1 MSPIL
6 KKKLSLP
13 YIVIIA
19 TVTAIIT
26 FSITHFIGSK
36 KEADLLEKAAVNN
49 ACSYSIKR
57 MDGYKFVKPL
67 MFVDEPCEGDGLM
80 VTKQE
85 INTII
90 ENYKAYKGVVG
101 ASVYLR
107 NYGTNEW
114 MAVND
119 EEKYEPGSLFKVPIM
134 ITYLRMNEISPGVLD
149 KEIVFNQHFAIDKN
163 VAFKSKGIVFGK
175 SYKVRELL
183 RYMIQYSDNNATVL
197 LNNNMNSD
205 VLLKLFRDLGLEKP
219 EIHSSHYYFT
229 AKQYSLFMR
238 TLYNAA
244 YLSIDDSEFA
254 TELLSKCEFEDGI
267 KNGIPD
273 NVLIAHKF
281 GEAGTPI
288 EMQLH
293 ESAIVYLKNK
303 PYLLTVMTKGRD
315 NKTLSQLIGEIS
327 SVTYKNM
334 LSL

>member
-1 MSPIL
+1 MGPVFN
-6 KKKLSLP
+6 KKLSFS

-19 TVTAIIT
+19 TLTAIFT
-26 FSITHFIGSK
+26 FSITTFISSK
-36 KEADLLEKAAVNN
+36 KESDLLEKASVNN

-57 MDGYKFVKPL
+57 MDGYKFIRPL

-80 VTKQE
+80 ATKQE

-90 ENYKAYKGVVG
+90 ENYKTYNGVIG

-114 MAVND
+114 ISVND

-163 VAFKSKGIVFGK
+163 VAFKSKGLEFGK
-175 SYKVRELL
+175 SYKIRELL
-183 RYMIQYSDNNATVL
+183 RYMIQYSDNDATVL

-219 EIHSSHYYFT
+219 EIHSNHYYFT

-254 TELLSKCEFEDGI
+254 TELLSKCDFEQGI
-267 KNGIPD
+267 KMGI
-273 NVLIAHKF
+273 H
-281 GEAGTPI
+281 
-288 EMQLH
+288 
-293 ESAIVYLKNK
+293 
-303 PYLLTVMTKGRD
+303 
-315 NKTLSQLIGEIS
+315 S
-327 SVTYKNM
+327 SHCT
-334 LSL
+334 